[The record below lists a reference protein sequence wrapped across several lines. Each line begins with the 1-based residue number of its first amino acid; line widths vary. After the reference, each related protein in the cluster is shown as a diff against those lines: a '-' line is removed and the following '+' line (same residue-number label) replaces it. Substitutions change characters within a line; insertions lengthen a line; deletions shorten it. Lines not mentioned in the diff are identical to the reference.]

1 MSSKARALRTLVTS
15 PGVHLT
21 TSLMRLE
28 EFSGMTPDAR
38 LQLLLLSGPDSED
51 EQKTRESLDSTI
63 TSRQASSTCI
73 VYLFGLRI

>member
-1 MSSKARALRTLVTS
+1 
-15 PGVHLT
+15 
-21 TSLMRLE
+21 MRLE